1 MNLIIPMAG
10 KGKRLRPHTLTTP
23 KPLIPIAGK
32 PIVQRLVEDIA
43 EVTPEKIEK
52 IGFVIGDFE
61 DDIKAQ
67 LKEIA
72 KEVGAE
78 AHFYTQEIAEGTAH
92 AIACANE
99 LLEGK
104 VTVAFSDTLFRADF
118 KLDPEDDGIIWTKKI
133 EDPSAFGVVKTN
145 PEGVITDFVE
155 KPKDFVSDQAIIGI
169 YYFKK
174 GEDLRA
180 EIDYLIKNNI
190 RGGGEFQLTMA
201 LENLKNKGTNFT
213 IGTVNEWLDCGN
225 KAITVESN
233 SRYLGFLKDQDLISS
248 SAKIENCEIIEPV
261 FIGDGTEISNSTIG
275 PNVSIGKNCKI
286 SNIKLS
292 ESLIQNNATLVD
304 VELTNSMIGN
314 FVNLS
319 GQPKSVSLGD
329 YSEW

>member
-1 MNLIIPMAG
+1 MAG
-10 KGKRLRPHTLTTP
+10 KGKRLRPHTLTIP

-43 EVTPEKIEK
+43 EVTPEKIEN
-52 IGFVIGDFE
+52 IGFVIGDFDE
-61 DDIKAQ
+61 EIKDKLRAV
-67 LKEIA
+67 A
-72 KEVGAE
+72 KAVGAE

-118 KLDPEDDGIIWTKKI
+118 QLNPEDDGIIWTSRI
-133 EDPSAFGVVKTN
+133 DDPSAFGVVKTN
-145 PEGVITDFVE
+145 DEGIITDFIE
-155 KPKDFVSDQAIIGI
+155 KPKEFVSDQAIIGI

-174 GEDLRA
+174 GEDLRD
-180 EIDYLIKNNI
+180 EINHLIQNNI

-201 LENLKNKGTNFT
+201 LETLKNKGTNFT
-213 IGTVNEWLDCGN
+213 VGTVNDWLDCGN

-233 SRYLGFLKDQDLISS
+233 GRYLGFLNGKNLISKD
-248 SAKIENCEIIEPV
+248 AKIENCKIIEPV
-261 FIGDGTEISNSTIG
+261 SIGAGSVISDSEVG
-275 PNVSIGKNCKI
+275 PNVSIGENCQVTN
-286 SNIKLS
+286 SKLS
-292 ESLIQNNATLVD
+292 ESLIQNNSVLDD

-314 FVNLS
+314 FVNLK
-319 GQPKSVSLGD
+319 GNPKSVSLGD